1 MKRDPLIRK
10 VVLSSLFIAGIPT
23 ILFLFFL
30 PPLGSKYNLLIEPAG
45 KNAIQPFYSDLNS
58 DSISETIHS
67 SKGLPYFFIAV
78 RDHDLRF
85 FDQWNLTDSLNPNIS
100 EIFSGNYDHDRF
112 SELYVFTHRQDS
124 LFLNVNEILEPGG
137 TKLERYFIS
146 KIGYKKDEV
155 VSILYPIGFYDEDR
169 DGMDEYYFGITS
181 AFNLGPRHI
190 YAFDIVHRRLINSQ
204 FTGIIALYPQMID
217 VDGDLK
223 PEIFGT
229 MSASGNYRAN
239 VPFSD
244 SSTWFMVFNDTLGF
258 EFHPVEFPGFANGL
272 EINSF
277 KNDLFRGY
285 LLSHHVGN
293 TDTTGLASGILT
305 YSPLGEL
312 LRYRPYTDFG
322 SSLSLKLFVIRN
334 NKSDRIYLIGDKFL
348 ELNEKLEVIRSID
361 LPFPLPVFQYQV
373 DLNADGQ
380 NEILLY
386 SEDEGKVVAYSA
398 GLQKLAEQKFR
409 TPDTNWKFYNYLTK
423 DHEQKVFLSSGNS
436 GSFVKLKSNNLYYL
450 GYLAYPGIY
459 LMFFLF
465 ITFVKRINT
474 WQVVQKE
481 SLNRRLLTLQLQ
493 GIKSQLDPHFT
504 FNTLNSVASLIY
516 LEDRETAYDYLNK
529 FTQLFRGMI
538 NDAERIYRSL
548 AEELAFVTTY
558 LDLEKLRFGEK
569 FDYNVEI
576 GSNIT
581 QSEQVPKLVLQT
593 FTENAIKHGILPGT
607 NKGFIKISISREDD
621 YLKLT
626 IEDNGIGRVKSAG
639 QSNSTG
645 RGLKITGEFYDIL
658 NQINKKPIK
667 HYITD
672 LYDDFGHA
680 SGTRVDVWVPVEEG
694 VEAVGSKQ

>member
-23 ILFLFFL
+23 ILFLLFL
-30 PPLGSKYNLLIEPAG
+30 PPLGTKYNLLVEPATVNSG
-45 KNAIQPFYSDLNS
+45 RPFYYDLNS

-67 SKGLPYFFIAV
+67 GKGMPYFFIAV
-78 RDHDLRF
+78 RDNNLRF

-100 EIFSGNYDHDRF
+100 EIFTGNYDHDRF
-112 SELYVFTHRQDS
+112 LELYVFTHKDDS
-124 LFLNVNEILEPGG
+124 LFLNVNEILEPSGM
-137 TKLERYFIS
+137 KLERYFIS
-146 KIGYKKDEV
+146 KIGYKNGEV
-155 VSILYPIGFYDEDR
+155 TSILYPIGFYDENR
-169 DGMDEYYFGITS
+169 DGMDELYFGITS
-181 AFNLGPRHI
+181 AFNMGPRRI
-190 YAFDIVHRRLINSQ
+190 YSFDLVNKRLVSSQ
-204 FTGIIALYPQMID
+204 FAGIIALDPKMMD
-217 VDGDLK
+217 TDEDLK

-239 VPFSD
+239 VPYSD
-244 SSTWFMVFNDTLGF
+244 SSTWFMVYNDKLGF
-258 EFHPVEFPGFANGL
+258 EFPPIEFPGFANGL

-277 KNDLFRGY
+277 KNDLFKGY
-285 LLSHHVGN
+285 ILSHHVGS
-293 TDTTGLASGILT
+293 TDTTGLASGIMT
-305 YSPLGEL
+305 YSPTGEL
-312 LRYRPYTDFG
+312 LRYRPYSDFG
-322 SSLSLKLFVIRN
+322 NSVTLKLLIIRN
-334 NKSDRIYLIGDKFL
+334 SKGDRIYLFGDKFL
-348 ELNEKLEVIRSID
+348 ELNEKLEVVRSTD
-361 LPFPLPVFQYQV
+361 LPFTSPLFPYQA

-380 NEILLY
+380 DEILLY

-398 GLQKLAEQKFR
+398 GLQKLAEHKFR
-409 TPDTNWKFYNYLTK
+409 TPDLKWKFYNYLTK
-423 DHEQKVFLSSGNS
+423 DHEKKVFLSSGNG

-450 GYLAYPGIY
+450 GYLAYPGVY
-459 LMFFLF
+459 LMFLLF

-529 FTQLFRGMI
+529 FTQLLRGMI

-548 AEELAFVTTY
+548 SEELAFVTTY
-558 LDLEKLRFGEK
+558 LDLEKLRFGDK
-569 FDYNVEI
+569 FDYKVEI

-593 FTENAIKHGILPGT
+593 FAENAIKHGILPGV
-607 NKGFIKISISREDD
+607 NQGFIWIRISREND

-626 IEDNGIGRVKSAG
+626 IEDNGIGRVESAG
-639 QSNSTG
+639 QSTSTG

-658 NQINKKPIK
+658 NQINKKQIK
-667 HYITD
+667 HVITD
-672 LYDDFGHA
+672 LYDDFGYA
-680 SGTRVDVWVPVEEG
+680 QGTRVDVWVPLE
-694 VEAVGSKQ
+694 VEAVNSKQ